1 MPLTAPRRFLFLL
14 GSTRRAGNSELL
26 ARHAAWQLP
35 PDTEQQWLFL
45 ADFDLPPFVDR
56 RHDAPYP
63 TPTGPEQILLEAT
76 LWATDLVL
84 VTPLYWYTLSG
95 PAKRYLDY
103 WSAWLRTPG
112 LEFRARMRGKTC
124 WAVVASSGSAEEARP
139 LRETL
144 QLSAAYLHLPWG
156 GYLLG
161 NGSRPGDV
169 LRDTAALRAA
179 ESFFAAEAHRPLTGG
194 R

>member
-1 MPLTAPRRFLFLL
+1 MPPRRFLFLL

-26 ARHAAWQLP
+26 ARHAARFLP
-35 PDTEQQWLFL
+35 ATTEQQWLFL
-45 ADFDLPPFVDR
+45 ADFDLPPFVDL

-63 TPTGPEQILLEAT
+63 VPTEPAKTLLDAT

-84 VTPLYWYTLSG
+84 VTPLYWYTVSV
-95 PAKRYLDY
+95 PAKLYLDY

-112 LEFRARMRGKTC
+112 VEFKGRMRDKTF
-124 WAVVASSGSAEEARP
+124 WAVVVSSGSAEEALP

-144 QLSAAYLHLPWG
+144 QLSANYMGMPWG

-169 LRDTAALRAA
+169 LRDAAALRTA
-179 ESFFAAEAHRPLTGG
+179 ESFFGG
-194 R
+194 

>member
-1 MPLTAPRRFLFLL
+1 MPPTSSRRFLLLL
-14 GSTRRAGNSELL
+14 GSTRRSGNSELL
-26 ARHAAWQLP
+26 ARHAARLLP
-35 PDTEQQWLFL
+35 PETEQQWLFL
-45 ADFDLPPFVDR
+45 ADFDLPPFVDL
-56 RHDAPYP
+56 RHDEGYP
-63 TPTGPEQILLEAT
+63 APTGPAQILLEAT

-84 VTPLYWYTLSG
+84 VTPLYWYTLPV

-112 LEFRARMRGKTC
+112 LEFKARMRGKTF
-124 WAVVASSGSAEEARP
+124 WAIVASSGSPEEARP

-144 QLSAAYLHLPWG
+144 HLSATYMGMHWG

-169 LRDTAALRAA
+169 LRDETALRAA
-179 ESFFAAEAHRPLTGG
+179 DGFFSAPTTLPLTGG